1 MAKNNESKVQNRAEH
16 YQSLTA
22 KALKKA
28 KIIVPKNGSLYP
40 IAADFKEMAQN
51 YHADGTY
58 FLEKSEFELALAA
71 FSYAHAWLDAG
82 ARLGLFD
89 VADDHQLFTLFK

>member
-1 MAKNNESKVQNRAEH
+1 MVKNKSAVELRAVH

-28 KIIVPKNGSLYP
+28 KIIVPKSGSLFM
-40 IAADFKEMAQN
+40 IATDFREMAQN

-58 FLEKSEFELALAA
+58 FLEKGQFELALAA

-82 ARLGLFD
+82 ARLGVFD